1 MREIK
6 LMSGF
11 GFVEFE
17 DEADA
22 RDVVPRKSSHP
33 AYLPTEGI
41 IANIN
46 SIRLP

>member
-11 GFVEFE
+11 GFVEYE

-22 RDVVPRKSSHP
+22 RDVVPRK
-33 AYLPTEGI
+33 YLTNVSPPNQMLI
-41 IANIN
+41 QD
-46 SIRLP
+46 S